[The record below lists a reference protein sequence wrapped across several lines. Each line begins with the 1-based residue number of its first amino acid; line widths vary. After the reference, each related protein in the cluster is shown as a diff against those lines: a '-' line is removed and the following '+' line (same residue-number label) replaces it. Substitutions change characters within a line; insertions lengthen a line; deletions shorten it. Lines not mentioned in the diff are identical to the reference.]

1 MNLISSEMK
10 TDIEIAR
17 SIEMR
22 RITEIAASIGIPEE
36 NVSQYGHYMAKVPAD
51 LIDPEK
57 VAKSK
62 LVNYI
67 LSADLPC
74 TDAPTRR
81 A

>member
-1 MNLISSEMK
+1 MFLVNLISSEMK

-51 LIDPEK
+51 LIDPERLQK
-57 VAKSK
+57 ASS
-62 LVNYI
+62 Y
-67 LSADLPC
+67 LSQLSQRQRPA
-74 TDAPTRR
+74 
-81 A
+81 